1 MVQLALAK
9 VLVKKKIPPAPSIFI
24 VKGFA
29 KLLHSFAHVVI
40 VPEIKAPVLKPP
52 TMAIGRLLLAITPD
66 GFHSTRFPF
75 DAPIAM
81 LSANAAV
88 GKERAKSADSII
100 RLILTPPR
108 RRFLAHL
115 RWPYFEEKKAEDP
128 QEEDS
133 PHPWQGRFAIFP
145 SSAKYGSAAP
155 TMNSTVKSNNC
166 HF

>member
-75 DAPIAM
+75 EAPIAM

-108 RRFLAHL
+108 RRFLAISTPISGGRIL
-115 RWPYFEEKKAEDP
+115 RRKRLRTHRRKIALTLGRGALRFSLPP
-128 QEEDS
+128 QNTAQLL
-133 PHPWQGRFAIFP
+133 PR
-145 SSAKYGSAAP
+145 
-155 TMNSTVKSNNC
+155 
-166 HF
+166 